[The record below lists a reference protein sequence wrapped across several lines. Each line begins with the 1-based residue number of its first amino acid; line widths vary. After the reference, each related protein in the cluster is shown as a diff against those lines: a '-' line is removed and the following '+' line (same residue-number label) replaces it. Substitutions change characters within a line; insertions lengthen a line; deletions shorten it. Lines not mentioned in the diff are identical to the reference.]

1 MGDNKRFKQL
11 LNGSIKNTEKKVDKI
26 KADGSYSSYENYEL
40 LHDIGII
47 PIINIPDNAIT
58 GLPENEYQNRRR
70 NLEPQERTK
79 YAKEQLKNKKKWRVK
94 NEYGKRWYVETVF
107 STIKRQFGQH
117 AQANKY
123 CNMQHEQIFKLQLYN
138 QLL

>member
-1 MGDNKRFKQL
+1 M
-11 LNGSIKNTEKKVDKI
+11 
-26 KADGSYSSYENYEL
+26 
-40 LHDIGII
+40 
-47 PIINIPDNAIT
+47 
-58 GLPENEYQNRRR
+58 
-70 NLEPQERTK
+70 K